1 MIERKMD
8 FEIGNILYI
17 VITLVAVI
25 IGLLGKKKKPAKGGS
40 GGPEGSARPGFLEN
54 LERVLQ
60 MGQEPAEITELQEFE
75 ADLPV
80 EEPVA
85 EPVAAEAVDDFF
97 LDIRNRPSIMDE
109 YDRIMNRGNDG
120 ELDIMMDGDEFASD
134 AVELFELDEIPGT
147 NYFEIVKDFD
157 AGTAVVYSTII
168 NRLDY

>member
-1 MIERKMD
+1 MD
-8 FEIGNILYI
+8 FDIGNIFYI

-25 IGLLGKKKKPAKGGS
+25 IGVLGKKKKPAKGGS
-40 GGPEGSARPGFLEN
+40 GAPEGSARPGFLEN

-80 EEPVA
+80 EET
-85 EPVAAEAVDDFF
+85 VAAEAVDGPF
-97 LDIRNRPSIMDE
+97 LDVRNRPSIMDE
-109 YDRIMNRGNDG
+109 YDRIMNRGKDG
-120 ELDIMMDGDEFASD
+120 ELDFMTEEGEQINENM
-134 AVELFELDEIPGT
+134 ELLELDEIPGT